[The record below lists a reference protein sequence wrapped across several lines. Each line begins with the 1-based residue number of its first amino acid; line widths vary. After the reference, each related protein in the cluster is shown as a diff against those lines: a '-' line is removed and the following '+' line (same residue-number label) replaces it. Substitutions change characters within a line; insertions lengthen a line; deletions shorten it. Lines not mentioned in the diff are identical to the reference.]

1 MKRVCEMIGLRESE
15 RGKYIDLHDNIWPEI
30 SALIRDCNIRNY
42 TIFER
47 NGMLYA
53 YYEYIG
59 DDFAADMRK
68 MAENETNK
76 KWWAQCGPCQEPLD
90 DRKPGE
96 WWAATEEI
104 WHQD

>member
-1 MKRVCEMIGLRESE
+1 MKRVCEMIGLRGSE
-15 RGKYIDLHDNIWPEI
+15 RERYIELHDNIWPEI

-47 NGMLYA
+47 AGMLYA

-59 DDFAADMRK
+59 EDHAADMRK
-68 MAENETNK
+68 MAENEVNK
-76 KWWAQCGPCQEPLD
+76 EWWAACGPCQQPLT

-96 WWAATEEI
+96 WWAGTEEI